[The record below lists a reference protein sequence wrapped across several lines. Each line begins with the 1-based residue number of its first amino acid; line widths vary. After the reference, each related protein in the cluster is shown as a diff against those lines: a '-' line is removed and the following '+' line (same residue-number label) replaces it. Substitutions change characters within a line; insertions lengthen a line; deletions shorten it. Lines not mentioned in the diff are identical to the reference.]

1 LLLPQILPS
10 NSGFGSIIENVGT
23 LQNRGVELG
32 ISTQNIKGNAFNW
45 TTDFNIT
52 FIKNEVTKL
61 LRDGEDLPNNG
72 LWVGRPLGQAWVAN
86 YAGVNPADGR
96 AMWYDANRNITY
108 DPQANDRVFLSR
120 GSGSFLLPTYYGGF
134 TNTFTYKG
142 FELSAFFQFNIGQL
156 ASSNFKAN
164 SSMDYRFDTAQDEEM
179 LERWQ
184 QPGDITDV
192 PRIIPG
198 AQEVGSANSL
208 FGGTISGHDRFIEDA
223 SYLRLKQLSLAYTF
237 PSSVVSRLKL
247 SSARVYLQGVNLW
260 TLTKFTGLDPEFAAN
275 TSNIGVL
282 PPSQGIIAGIQF
294 GF

>member
-1 LLLPQILPS
+1 
-10 NSGFGSIIENVGT
+10 V
-23 LQNRGVELG
+23 
-32 ISTQNIKGNAFNW
+32 
-45 TTDFNIT
+45 
-52 FIKNEVTKL
+52 
-61 LRDGEDLPNNG
+61 
-72 LWVGRPLGQAWVAN
+72 
-86 YAGVNPADGR
+86 
-96 AMWYDANRNITY
+96 YDANNNITY

-120 GSGSFLLPTYYGGF
+120 GSGSFLLPSYYGGF

-156 ASSNFKAN
+156 AFSNFKAN
-164 SSMDYRFDTAQDEEM
+164 SSMDFRFDTAQDAEL

-192 PRIIPG
+192 PRIVPG

-223 SYLRLKQLSLAYTF
+223 SYLRLKQLSLAYTL
-237 PSSVVSRLKL
+237 PSSVVSKLKL